1 MANEVSATSNTIN
14 NNQGFDQSED
24 EIDLSEL
31 IGTLI
36 EAKWLISII
45 AGVFLV
51 VGVFYALVAT
61 PIYQAD
67 VVLQIEEKLERHA
80 IN

>member
-51 VGVFYALVAT
+51 AGVFYALIAT

-67 VVLQIEEKLERHA
+67 AVLQLKKNLA
-80 IN
+80 VCQA